1 MTTIDQWELADLAKE
16 LGGLY
21 RQLDARKHEKTQAP
35 RGERVMKPTPGPRE
49 PGAGWAISLDA
60 QLTAELHE
68 MTRDAI
74 NYTDRSAILLAR
86 NGTRLCST
94 IRTNAMDIAEQFP
107 AADDLAE
114 LMRHQVEQLT
124 RKLAPA
130 PRVEVE
136 RRQTARSISH
146 RLTTQGY
153 DVSPDLI
160 RKWAERGHISRK
172 TMDDGKAGY
181 LATEVLGHAARDNY
195 DGEP

>member
-49 PGAGWAISLDA
+49 PAAGWAISLDA

-74 NYTDRSAILLAR
+74 NYTDRRAILLAR

-94 IRTNAMDIAEQFP
+94 IRSNAMEIAEQFP
-107 AADDLAE
+107 AANDLAD
-114 LMRHQVEQLT
+114 LMRDQAAQLERKLTPVAHVQVEQ
-124 RKLAPA
+124 
-130 PRVEVE
+130 
-136 RRQTARSISH
+136 RQTARSITH
-146 RLTTQGY
+146 RLTAQGY
-153 DVSPDLI
+153 QVSTDLI
-160 RKWAERGHISRK
+160 RKWAERGHISRR
-172 TMDDGKAGY
+172 TMNDGKAGY
-181 LATEVLGHAARDNY
+181 LATEVLGHAAGHRTA
-195 DGEP
+195 P